1 MRTTVDLPPA
11 AHRRAKR
18 LAAARGVS
26 LSAMVSELT
35 LRGLAHTEE
44 PASEEIERDP
54 VTGFILLRVGHPIT
68 SDSVA
73 ALLDDE

>member
-1 MRTTVDLPPA
+1 
-11 AHRRAKR
+11 
-18 LAAARGVS
+18 
-26 LSAMVSELT
+26 MVSELT
-35 LRGLAHTEE
+35 LRGLAQTEE

-73 ALLDDE
+73 TLLDDE